1 MNYDSKQ
8 QNTRQNMLRET
19 RRLPNTSERK
29 RKWTQEEHRKRIEQQ
44 LRLDPR
50 FKSLYGKAEEL

>member
-19 RRLPNTSERK
+19 RRLPKTSERK

-44 LRLDPR
+44 LRLDLR
-50 FKSLYGKAEEL
+50 FKSLYRKEESL